1 MPQSAVLFVIAGLRP
16 DGLQRAETPHIDQ
29 LIARGAHTYAART
42 VMPSSTLPCHTSMF
56 RGVAPE
62 RHGITTN
69 TWVPQVRPVPSL
81 IDIVHAAGCKTAAFY
96 NWEQLR
102 DLSDPGALDRS
113 IYLNNCYDPDGDG
126 ELARVAADFLAPG
139 CEGFTFVYLGYTDVA
154 GHESGWM
161 SAPYLAAI
169 GRADQA
175 IGRILAVLDEQTLL
189 VVTSDHGGHAQTHG
203 TEMDE
208 DMTIPWIA
216 CGSGVPAGHAL
227 ETPVSIIDNP
237 PTIATALGVEP
248 AKDWAGKVIGEVVG
262 A

>member
-1 MPQSAVLFVIAGLRP
+1 
-16 DGLQRAETPHIDQ
+16 
-29 LIARGAHTYAART
+29 
-42 VMPSSTLPCHTSMF
+42 MF
-56 RGVAPE
+56 RGTIPCSCLGA
-62 RHGITTN
+62 
-69 TWVPQVRPVPSL
+69 VREAVL
-81 IDIVHAAGCKTAAFY
+81 VRA
-96 NWEQLR
+96 
-102 DLSDPGALDRS
+102 
-113 IYLNNCYDPDGDG
+113 
-126 ELARVAADFLAPG
+126 APG
-139 CEGFTFVYLGYTDVA
+139 
-154 GHESGWM
+154 
-161 SAPYLAAI
+161 
-169 GRADQA
+169 ADQA

-237 PTIATALGVEP
+237 PTIATALGAEP